1 MATASGHTVR
11 EQPVC
16 HPIHCVNTGCR
27 DGAARLGT
35 YTAARVGSQERPPPA
50 PNTHRFGAH
59 APVVPFLLLPTFG
72 ILTLTL
78 LQDTITMT

>member
-35 YTAARVGSQERPPPA
+35 YTAARVGSQERPP
-50 PNTHRFGAH
+50 
-59 APVVPFLLLPTFG
+59 LPPIRIVLG
-72 ILTLTL
+72 HMRRAGHL
-78 LQDTITMT
+78 